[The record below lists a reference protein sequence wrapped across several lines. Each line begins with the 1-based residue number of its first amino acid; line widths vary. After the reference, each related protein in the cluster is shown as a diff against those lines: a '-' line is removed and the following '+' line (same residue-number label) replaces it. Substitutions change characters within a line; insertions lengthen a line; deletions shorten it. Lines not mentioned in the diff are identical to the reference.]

1 MAVLVLQQEQV
12 SEIAVAE
19 KTTQEV
25 LVEKLVKAS
34 TKVEK
39 AKSLIKEFDA
49 DKKALSSLIPEDA
62 PVDEAFTF
70 TTDDG
75 SVTFS
80 KPSNKTTVTDMRK
93 VFEFLGEELFLQLAS
108 ISMEDL
114 KSYLTKRQLDEVTK
128 VTPSGSRSFKS
139 AIRHK

>member
-1 MAVLVLQQEQV
+1 
-12 SEIAVAE
+12 
-19 KTTQEV
+19 
-25 LVEKLVKAS
+25 
-34 TKVEK
+34 
-39 AKSLIKEFDA
+39 
-49 DKKALSSLIPEDA
+49 
-62 PVDEAFTF
+62 
-70 TTDDG
+70 
-75 SVTFS
+75 
-80 KPSNKTTVTDMRK
+80 MRK